1 MLKAAESSSTHF
13 RELKQQ
19 LPTYRK
25 SWSAGIRT
33 LRSLSRGETPTSFA
47 NIMAFLFI
55 AKSIADTLE
64 RIEGHDR
71 RADFFQDLGRWKLL
85 FTSASDI
92 DAYRDAINSMWGVV
106 LDELDPGSLSDP
118 DVLIHFQELATTLI
132 SQARDQ
138 FGLDALDDSGLESSQ
153 KRWQL
158 RNDKTPS
165 SAGPTDTHPDVGP
178 SGRKGQPPPDILHPQ
193 PPDPVPYSRTKTLNQ
208 EIKDDVSVIVEPL
221 VILLMAGAIFAIVL
235 IFLQCLFP
243 PLTFHYSHLEQ

>member
-1 MLKAAESSSTHF
+1 
-13 RELKQQ
+13 
-19 LPTYRK
+19 
-25 SWSAGIRT
+25 
-33 LRSLSRGETPTSFA
+33 
-47 NIMAFLFI
+47 MAFLFV
-55 AKSIADTLE
+55 AKSISDTLE

-106 LDELDPGSLSDP
+106 LDELDPGSLPDP
-118 DVLIHFQELATTLI
+118 DVLIHFEELATTLI

-138 FGLDALDDSGLESSQ
+138 FGLDALNDSGLESSQ

-165 SAGPTDTHPDVGP
+165 SASPTDTHPDVGP

-208 EIKDDVSVIVEPL
+208 EIKDDVSVIVKPL